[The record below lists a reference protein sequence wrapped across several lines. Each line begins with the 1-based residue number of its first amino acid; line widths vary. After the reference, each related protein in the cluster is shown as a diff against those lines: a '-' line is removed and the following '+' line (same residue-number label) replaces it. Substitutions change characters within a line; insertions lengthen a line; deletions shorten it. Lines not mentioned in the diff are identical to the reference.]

1 MPPANFLVVLAPN
14 PNHVCYVC
22 DQVKAEAQAFAD
34 QLASADNLVIK
45 KKVGNKKQIYGSVKT
60 SEIAG
65 VILQHTGRD
74 LVDATFTVCCKREMV
89 CIGIRAKGMLRL
101 FSNVS
106 IVVKGQALL
115 SALVPAACTR
125 SVERVSI
132 LCMGCP
138 LHSSN
143 IYCQADAEP
152 AWLLAWQ
159 LYTDQ
164 CAHMASHPLCTL
176 TTCAVC
182 CLLAR
187 VLACMVLQVP
197 PIKETGSYECS
208 VRLHPEVN
216 ATFRIKIEQELTIK
230 KH

>member
-1 MPPANFLVVLAPN
+1 MSRTALVVEANKKAQKKTKVVLTQDIQGVGAKGQVKQVALGFFRNFLLPNGATKATSSVLEQIKQQEEVA
-14 PNHVCYVC
+14 H
-22 DQVKAEAQAFAD
+22 QEAAKVKAEAQAFAD

-74 LVDATFTVCCKREMV
+74 LVDATFTV
-89 CIGIRAKGMLRL
+89 
-101 FSNVS
+101 
-106 IVVKGQALL
+106 
-115 SALVPAACTR
+115 
-125 SVERVSI
+125 
-132 LCMGCP
+132 
-138 LHSSN
+138 
-143 IYCQADAEP
+143 
-152 AWLLAWQ
+152 
-159 LYTDQ
+159 
-164 CAHMASHPLCTL
+164 
-176 TTCAVC
+176 
-182 CLLAR
+182 
-187 VLACMVLQVP
+187 P